1 MSSPTDRQPTRP
13 RFGPL
18 ETGAL
23 RADEDSVATALEL
36 VEMLYALDEDRSNWL
51 RFLERLRRWTG
62 CDTAI
67 LRTSNQDTGKGEM
80 PLGIPFDP
88 QQMRAYQEAYHPA
101 ALEVFRPGNPLF
113 VEPGRVA
120 TRRMAV
126 DDERWAASRLYRDY
140 FAHHGWFH
148 LLNAVIDVDGPL
160 VYSLTLNR
168 TRAQGPF
175 SEATIRW
182 IGRLVPH
189 LRRCLR
195 LQHQLSRLA
204 DANTGLRWALE
215 HVPVGVV
222 LAAVDGRVVGQNET
236 ATRILSAGDGLRL
249 EGGRLIAEPA
259 ASDERLQALLAAAG
273 NDERAGATQARLT
286 LERGQ
291 RAPLQVLVFP
301 AGQAPPG
308 PGPQAGAAIFLCDPE
323 RHIQMAPAALAQLYG
338 LTPAESR
345 LAGLLVSGTALT
357 EAAVELGVSHQT
369 VRTHLKRIFTKTGT
383 KRQAELV
390 GLLLSGVEALQL
402 FNAER
407 PKSG

>member
-1 MSSPTDRQPTRP
+1 MSSPTDREPTPTASAALQPP
-13 RFGPL
+13 AL
-18 ETGAL
+18 LTG
-23 RADEDSVATALEL
+23 ENSVAAALEL
-36 VEMLYALDEDRSNWL
+36 VEILYTLDEDRSNWL
-51 RFLERLRRWTG
+51 RFLERLRRWTA

-67 LRTSNQDTGKGEM
+67 LRTSNQETGKGEM

-88 QQMRAYQEAYHPA
+88 QQMRAYKEIYHPA

-148 LLNAVIDVDGPL
+148 LLNAVIDVDGPV

-175 SEATIRW
+175 SEATICW

-189 LRRCLR
+189 LRCCLR

-204 DANTGLRWALE
+204 DANAGLRCALE
-215 HVPVGVV
+215 HVPVGVM
-222 LAAVDGRVVGQNET
+222 LAAADGRMVGHNET
-236 ATRILSAGDGLRL
+236 AARILAAGDGLRL
-249 EGGRLIAEPA
+249 ERGRLVAEPA
-259 ASDERLQALLAAAG
+259 AGDERLQALLAAAG
-273 NDERAGATQARLT
+273 DGERAGASQARLT
-286 LERGQ
+286 LERGH

-301 AGQAPPG
+301 AGRPLPE
-308 PGPQAGAAIFLCDPE
+308 PGPQVGAAIFLCDPE
-323 RHIQMAPAALAQLYG
+323 RHIQIAPAALAQLYG

-345 LAGLLVSGTALT
+345 LAGLLVGGMALT
-357 EAAVELGVSHQT
+357 EAAIELGVSHQT

-383 KRQAELV
+383 NRQAELV

-402 FNAER
+402 FDAKR
-407 PKSG
+407 PPSG